1 MKIKKLNLYQ
11 EVADNLNA
19 KGVMPFSARQWSM
32 PLVQSVVYGKVKNQR
47 VMDEIKL
54 VMESKKNSDDIL
66 NDLDR
71 LITKSKNYENT
82 R

>member
-11 EVADNLNA
+11 EVADNLNR

-32 PLVQSVVYGKVKNQR
+32 PLVQSVVYGKVKNEE
-47 VMDEIKL
+47 VMDEVKL
-54 VMESKKNSDDIL
+54 VMQSKQID
-66 NDLDR
+66 
-71 LITKSKNYENT
+71 YELS

>member
-32 PLVQSVVYGKVKNQR
+32 PLVQSVVYGKVKNEV
-47 VMDEIKL
+47 VMDEVKR
-54 VMESKKNSDDIL
+54 VMESKQINHEIS
-66 NDLDR
+66 R
-71 LITKSKNYENT
+71 
-82 R
+82 

>member
-11 EVADNLNA
+11 EVADNLNK

-32 PLVQSVVYGKVKNQR
+32 PLVQSVVYGKVKNED
-47 VMDEIKL
+47 VMDEVKL
-54 VMESKKNSDDIL
+54 VMESKQID
-66 NDLDR
+66 
-71 LITKSKNYENT
+71 YELS

>member
-1 MKIKKLNLYQ
+1 
-11 EVADNLNA
+11 VADNLNK

-32 PLVQSVVYGKVKNQR
+32 PLVQSVVYGKVNNQQ

-54 VMESKKNSDDIL
+54 VMESKKDSADIL
-66 NDLDR
+66 NDLNR
-71 LITKSKNYENT
+71 LISKTKNNEIS

>member
-11 EVADNLNA
+11 EVADNLNK

-32 PLVQSVVYGKVKNQR
+32 PLVQSVVYGKVNNQQ

-54 VMESKKNSDDIL
+54 VMESKKDSADIL
-66 NDLDR
+66 NDLNR
-71 LITKSKNYENT
+71 LISKTKNNEIS

>member
-32 PLVQSVVYGKVKNQR
+32 PLVQSVVYGKVKNEE
-47 VMDEIKL
+47 VMDEVKR
-54 VMESKKNSDDIL
+54 VMESKQL
-66 NDLDR
+66 NHEISR
-71 LITKSKNYENT
+71 
-82 R
+82 

>member
-11 EVADNLNA
+11 EVAENLNA

-32 PLVQSVVYGKVKNQR
+32 PLVQAVVYGKVKNQD
-47 VMDEIKL
+47 VMDEVNR
-54 VMESKKNSDDIL
+54 VMQSKQL
-66 NDLDR
+66 NHE
-71 LITKSKNYENT
+71 TT